1 VPFAARLILLLPLSY
16 LLYLHSLGDVGLLGP
31 DEPRYAW
38 IGREMAR
45 TGDWVTPM
53 LWGEPWFEKPPLLY
67 WMTAL
72 GFSAGLGN
80 DTAPRVPVGILAL
93 CFLVLYYRLLREHLG
108 HRPAA
113 YATAILGTSAGYL
126 AYAHIG
132 VTDLPLT
139 ATFGAGMLL
148 CLRWLENGSPSR
160 LPLAGICFGLAVLAK
175 GLVPAVLA
183 APLLWFARHRWRE
196 LWRVLLPALATA
208 APWYLLCYSRN
219 GQPFWE
225 EFVIRHHFER
235 FLSPSLQHV
244 QPVWF
249 YVPVLVGALFPWT
262 FMAALLRRPANLSER
277 VFYAWAG
284 FGFLF
289 FSLSVNKLP
298 GYLLPLLP
306 AVCALLGTGLAA
318 ARRSGIWLALSGG
331 LLALAP
337 TAAAVL
343 PEAVD
348 SSILRASPSFTHA
361 ALMPFLAAAVWAVER
376 WRSRDTAVLAVVVM
390 IVAAVVYLQQASYPA
405 LDQRVSARGRWLSMG
420 GDASQV
426 CLDNP
431 RRAFRYQIDYYAGR
445 RLPDCEQLPKPLRVS
460 GPN

>member
-16 LLYLHSLGDVGLLGP
+16 LLYLHNLGHVGLLGP

-38 IGREMAR
+38 IGREMAHS
-45 TGDWVTPM
+45 GDWVTPR

-72 GFSAGLGN
+72 GFAAGLGN
-80 DTAPRVPVGILAL
+80 DTAPRVLVGIVAICFLAL
-93 CFLVLYYRLLREHLG
+93 YYCLLREHFG

-113 YATAILGTSAGYL
+113 CATAILGTSAGYL

-148 CLRWLENGSPSR
+148 CLRWLESGSRSR
-160 LPLAGICFGLAVLAK
+160 LPLAGVCFGMAVLAK
-175 GLVPAVLA
+175 GLVPVVLA
-183 APLLWFARHRWRE
+183 APLLWFARNRLRD
-196 LWRVLLPALATA
+196 LWIILFPALAAA
-208 APWYLLCYSRN
+208 APWYLLCYARN
-219 GQPFWE
+219 GQAFWQ
-225 EFVIRHHFER
+225 EFVVRHHFER

-249 YVPVLVGALFPWT
+249 YFPVLMGALFPWT
-262 FMAALLRRPANLSER
+262 FVAALLRRPANLPER

-318 ARRSGIWLALSGG
+318 SRRGGVWLALSGG
-331 LLALAP
+331 LIALVP
-337 TAAAVL
+337 TAAAML

-348 SSILRASPSFTHA
+348 GSILRASPSFTYA
-361 ALMPFLAAAVWAVER
+361 ALMPLFAAAVFMVER
-376 WRSRDTAVLAVVVM
+376 WKGRDAAVLTIAAM
-390 IVAAVVYLQQASYPA
+390 IVAAVFYLQQTSYPE
-405 LDQRVSARGRWLSMG
+405 LDQRASARGKWLSIG
-420 GDASQV
+420 GGAAQV
-426 CLDNP
+426 CLDHP

-445 RLPDCEQLPKPLRVS
+445 QLPDCEEAPKPLRVS
-460 GPN
+460 GPD